1 MRKQPRNHNNPS
13 LVRYICISLLVLAV
27 ALIIG
32 AAVNLTLSAI
42 YKENTPSEHI
52 IGMLEGIIGAIAT
65 GLVLFQLKAA
75 EKAETRQ
82 NEIEE
87 ASFLLQYN
95 QTFIQDE
102 NMLEVERLLED
113 QAYYDEKI
121 EEILTK
127 ENRQKFINYLVY
139 LESLAPLI
147 LNGVLTLEHIDNLM
161 AYRFFLAIDNSEVQ
175 EKELKPFAEYYRGCF
190 KLYKM
195 WKAYRKD
202 KGLTTPFED
211 CQNKKAMQELS
222 QWEKFDYYT
231 QM

>member
-1 MRKQPRNHNNPS
+1 MKRQQKRKNNPS
-13 LVRYICISLLVLAV
+13 LAHYICISLLVLAV

-32 AAVNLTLSAI
+32 AAVNLILSAI
-42 YKENTPSEHI
+42 VRENTSSEHI
-52 IGMLEGIIGAIAT
+52 IGMLEGIIGAIAA

-75 EKAETRQ
+75 EKAETHQ

-87 ASFLLQYN
+87 AAFLLQYN

-102 NMLEVERLLED
+102 NMLEVEHLLED
-113 QAYYDEKI
+113 QVYYNLTV
-121 EEILTK
+121 EEIITK
-127 ENRQKFINYLVY
+127 VNRQKFINYLVY

-161 AYRFFLAIDNSEVQ
+161 AYRFFLAIDNCEVQ

-190 KLYKM
+190 KIYRI
-195 WKAYRKD
+195 WRDYRKN

-211 CQNKKAMQELS
+211 CKNKNAMQELS
-222 QWEKFDYYT
+222 RWDKYDYYA
-231 QM
+231 QL

>member
-1 MRKQPRNHNNPS
+1 MKKQPRNHDNPS

-113 QAYYDEKI
+113 QAYYDLAV

-161 AYRFFLAIDNSEVQ
+161 AYRFFLAVDNCEVQ
-175 EKELKPFAEYYRGCF
+175 EKELKLFAEYYRGCF
-190 KLYKM
+190 KLYKI

-211 CQNKKAMQELS
+211 CQNKKAMRELS
-222 QWEKFDYYT
+222 QWDKFDYYT

>member
-1 MRKQPRNHNNPS
+1 MKKQPRNHNNPS

-32 AAVNLTLSAI
+32 ATVNLTLSAI

-113 QAYYDEKI
+113 QAYYDVNV

-127 ENRQKFINYLVY
+127 ENRQKF
-139 LESLAPLI
+139 
-147 LNGVLTLEHIDNLM
+147 
-161 AYRFFLAIDNSEVQ
+161 
-175 EKELKPFAEYYRGCF
+175 KELFITGI
-190 KLYKM
+190 
-195 WKAYRKD
+195 
-202 KGLTTPFED
+202 
-211 CQNKKAMQELS
+211 
-222 QWEKFDYYT
+222 
-231 QM
+231 